1 MRLPSARIA
10 VPSFGPEHIVVAV
23 ALLLLGLF
31 LYAAVQTAQSNYRLQ
46 QTGRDIQQEVDDLRR
61 QRAELAGLREY
72 MATDEYVESYS
83 EFVLGV
89 GPGVEELRYQVSLLR
104 VQTQGALAAAEPCG
118 AIVGC

>member
-1 MRLPSARIA
+1 MDSLSLPIDERVARELRNNAVMIA
-10 VPSFGPEHIVVAV
+10 AT
-23 ALLLLGLF
+23 AL
-31 LYAAVQTAQSNYRLQ
+31 AA
-46 QTGRDIQQEVDDLRR
+46 
-61 QRAELAGLREY
+61 AELAELSPAAGSERFQKTLRNLFDDY
-72 MATDEYVESYS
+72 SILLDLATDRVATATAQDEIDESYS

>member
-72 MATDEYVESYS
+72 MATDEYVESIARTRLGLVRPGETAVIVHAPES
-83 EFVLGV
+83 EE
-89 GPGVEELRYQVSLLR
+89 PLR
-104 VQTQGALAAAEPCG
+104 VPGERWWESLFDR
-118 AIVGC
+118 